1 MRSDIYAA
9 RTANAREAT
18 LASLNKLAELP
29 QFADVHKLMTGT
41 RNKDREAEVLFE
53 REAIAVIVERLVS
66 AVAVKP
72 KGKAGEQ
79 IAELQSKIDELT
91 AANAALFADLQ
102 AAQALLPAPEGD
114 EVKPEGEPHQ

>member
-9 RTANAREAT
+9 RTANARGAIAT
-18 LASLNKLAELP
+18 SLSKLDGAKGFE
-29 QFADVHKLMTGT
+29 DVPTIWAGT
-41 RNKDREAEVLFE
+41 SSKDKDAQILFE

-66 AVAVKP
+66 AATAKP

-79 IAELQSKIDELT
+79 IAELQGKVDELT
-91 AANAALFADLQ
+91 AANAALFAGLQ

-114 EVKPEGEPHQ
+114 EVKPEGEPQQ